1 MAAQLATIGNRA
13 FHRIVPVTSPAGNPA
28 LQAPRPV
35 PRHVPRARADVV
47 SLLRT
52 PEAAKYAD
60 ADPIDAIA
68 QQVVFGRERAIF
80 RQGDEV
86 TSVYMVADGVIRLY
100 KLLPD
105 GRRQIVRFLR
115 PGDFMGLAFTDCQ
128 PYTAEAVT
136 PAIVKRIARSRLEA
150 LMEEQPQLRR
160 RLMAVTADELTAAQD
175 QMLLLGRK
183 NAQEKICSFLVGLAE
198 RDRRRHDGTRCVHL
212 AMSRT
217 DIADYLG
224 LTIETVSR
232 TISKLKASR
241 LIRLLDGGKVEI
253 PDIDRLAGL
262 AEGS

>member
-1 MAAQLATIGNRA
+1 MAAQLATIGNQA
-13 FHRIVPVTSPAGNPA
+13 FHRIVPVTGPAGKPA
-28 LQAPRPV
+28 LQTPHQAPGQAPRASAAVV
-35 PRHVPRARADVV
+35 P
-47 SLLRT
+47 LLRT
-52 PEAAKYAD
+52 PQAAKHTQ

-68 QQVVFGRERAIF
+68 QQVVFERDRAVF

-86 TSVYMVADGVIRLY
+86 TSIYKIVDGVFRLY

-105 GRRQIVRFLR
+105 GRRQIVRFLQ
-115 PGDFMGLAFTDCQ
+115 PGDFMGLAFTDSH

-136 PAIVKRIARSRLEA
+136 TATVRRIARSRLEA
-150 LMEEQPQLRR
+150 LMEEQSQLRR

-183 NAQEKICSFLVGLAE
+183 NAQEKVCSFLVGLAE
-198 RDRRRHDGTRCVHL
+198 RDRRRHGGTSCVHL
-212 AMSRT
+212 TMSRT

-232 TISKLKASR
+232 TISKLKASH

-253 PDIDRLAGL
+253 PDIERLADL
-262 AEGS
+262 AEGA